1 MNNKERVLCAMS
13 GGVDS
18 SVAARLLL
26 DAGYEVIGVTMAL
39 RANEDVPESC
49 SEDILLQA
57 SPEARDARSVASTLG
72 IEHVVVDYRDLFNNK
87 VINPFCQAYLGGL
100 TPNPC
105 VECNKYLKFGA
116 LHDLRRQLNCDYLA
130 TGHYAQI
137 RFNENTQTFELCKG
151 LDPRKDQSYVLYHLQ
166 QDDLSHT
173 LLPLGGLSKND
184 TRVLAEQA
192 GFTNAQKEESQDIC
206 FIPDGDYASF
216 IESYS
221 KCNLAPGPIVDKQ
234 GTVLGNHKG
243 LMHYTIGQRK
253 GLGVAVG
260 EPLFVIRKEC
270 ESNTLVVGRESETG
284 VCRIVADKVS
294 IPSND
299 DFSKVIS
306 VEVKINYRAR
316 LRHGSAQINGSTLV
330 IEFDEPI
337 RGAAPGQAVVLYQG
351 DRVVAGGTIVSYE
364 SAPPAKRVVCS

>member
-1 MNNKERVLCAMS
+1 MKNKERVLCAMS

-26 DAGYEVIGVTMAL
+26 DAGYEVIGATMVL
-39 RANEDVPESC
+39 HDENYHEDMLE
-49 SEDILLQA
+49 EQDLLVLF
-57 SPEARDARSVASTLG
+57 PEARDARSVANTLG
-72 IEHVVVDYRDLFNNK
+72 IEHVVVDYRDLFNSK

-116 LHDLRRQLNCDYLA
+116 LHDLRRKLDCDYLA

-137 RFNENTQTFELCKG
+137 RFNETTRTYELCKG
-151 LDPRKDQSYVLYHLQ
+151 LDPLKDQSYVLYHLQ
-166 QDDLSHT
+166 QDDLAHT
-173 LLPLGGLSKND
+173 LLPLGGLSKNE
-184 TRVLAEQA
+184 TRVIAEQA

-221 KCNLAPGPIVDKQ
+221 KCNPASGPIVDKQ
-234 GTVLGNHKG
+234 GIVLGSHKG

-260 EPLFVIRKEC
+260 EPLFVIRKER

-299 DFSKVIS
+299 DFSKAIS
-306 VEVKINYRAR
+306 VEIKINYRAR
-316 LRHGSAQINGSTLV
+316 LRQGSAQINGSTLEIV
-330 IEFDEPI
+330 FNEPI

-364 SAPPAKRVVCS
+364 

>member
-1 MNNKERVLCAMS
+1 MNNKKRVLCAMS

-26 DAGYEVIGVTMAL
+26 DAGYDVVGVTM
-39 RANEDVPESC
+39 
-49 SEDILLQA
+49 ILHDDGFCQEELQEKELLA
-57 SPEARDARSVASTLG
+57 RFPEARDARSVANTLG
-72 IEHVVVDYRDLFNNK
+72 IEHVVADYRDLFNNK

-137 RFNENTQTFELCKG
+137 RFNETTQTYELCKG
-151 LDPRKDQSYVLYHLQ
+151 LDPRKDQSYVLYHLN
-166 QDDLSHT
+166 QDNLAHT
-173 LLPLGGLSKND
+173 LLPLGGLSKD
-184 TRVLAEQA
+184 ETRLLAEQS
-192 GFTNAQKEESQDIC
+192 GFSNAQKEESQDIC

-216 IESYS
+216 IESHAR
-221 KCNLAPGPIVDKQ
+221 CNPTPGPIKDMQ
-234 GTVLGNHKG
+234 GTVLGNHRG

-260 EPLFVIRKEC
+260 EPLFVIKKDC

-284 VCRIVADKVS
+284 ISHIVADKVS
-294 IPSND
+294 MPSND
-299 DFSKVIS
+299 DFNEAVS
-306 VEVKINYRAR
+306 VEIKINYRAR
-316 LRHGSAQINGSTLV
+316 LRQGSARICGDTLL
-330 IEFDEPI
+330 IEFNEPI

-364 SAPPAKRVVCS
+364 